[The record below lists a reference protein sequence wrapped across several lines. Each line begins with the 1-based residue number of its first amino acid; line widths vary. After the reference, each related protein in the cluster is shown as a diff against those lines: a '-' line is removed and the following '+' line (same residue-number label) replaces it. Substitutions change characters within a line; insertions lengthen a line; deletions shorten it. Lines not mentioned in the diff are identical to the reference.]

1 MSGEEQA
8 PRPFRVLPAVTPDN
22 EHFWLGGAEGELRFQ
37 RCQTCGWWLHPPSP
51 SCPICL
57 GRDLRIEAASG
68 LATVCTYTVNW
79 QAWYPNLDPPYVVA
93 IVELD
98 EQPGLRLT
106 TNLVGIEPDAV
117 EIGQRARVVFEEWDG
132 VWLPFFEPA
141 PDAPAA
147 PAIDRRPTGIHAA
160 EQSAAARGG
169 VPGWRTRSKRGSADR
184 RAKQVVGERTA
195 VISGVGQS
203 QIGRRIYRDP
213 LALTIDAALA
223 AIEDAGL
230 TRDDIDG
237 VSTYPGAMGIPPG
250 FSGVGV
256 TEIQEALRL
265 ELNWFAGGLELPGQL
280 GSVANAIAAVATG
293 LATHVLCFRTVWEA
307 SAQGDRGRASV
318 TMGGGGGSGYR
329 ASGFQQWTL
338 PFGAPSAA
346 NWIGMMAQRH
356 FHEFGTT
363 REQLGQIALN
373 ARRNAARNPNA
384 IYTDPMTLDDYLSIR
399 MVSTPLCLYDCDV
412 PADGSTAVI
421 VSRAETAPDL
431 RKTPVAVEAIGTA
444 LHGRPS
450 WDQFDDLTTMALRDA
465 SAMMWERTDLAP
477 ADVDVAELYDGFSFI
492 ALAWLEALGFCGH
505 GEAGP
510 FLEGGANIA
519 PDGVI
524 PLNTHGGQLSAGR
537 LHGYGFLHEAC
548 VQLWGEG
555 GDRQVVRAGGRRPEV
570 AVAAAGGG
578 PLAASLLLTRR

>member
-1 MSGEEQA
+1 VSE
-8 PRPFRVLPAVTPDN
+8 RPFRVLPAVGPDN
-22 EHFWLGGAEGELRFQ
+22 EHFWLGGAEGELRIL
-37 RCQTCGWWLHPPSP
+37 RCRSCGWWIHPPSP
-51 SCPICL
+51 VCPICL
-57 GRDLRIEAASG
+57 SKDVAPKATSGRAVVH
-68 LATVCTYTVNW
+68 TFTVNW
-79 QAWYPNLDPPYVVA
+79 QPWYPNLDPPYVVA
-93 IVELD
+93 IVDLP
-98 EQPGLRLT
+98 EQDGLRLT
-106 TNLVGIEPDAV
+106 TNLVGVEPDDV
-117 EIGQRARVVFEEWDG
+117 RIGMPVRVVFEEWDG
-132 VWLPFFEPA
+132 VWLPFFEPD
-141 PDAPAA
+141 PDAPLDA
-147 PAIDRRPTGIHAA
+147 PATVDRDGRSLPDRRGG
-160 EQSAAARGG
+160 RGRF
-169 VPGWRTRSKRGSADR
+169 PRTESSER
-184 RAKQVVGERTA
+184 RA

-213 LALTIDAALA
+213 LDLTIDAALA
-223 AIEDAGL
+223 AIDDAGL
-230 TRDDIDG
+230 TRADIDG
-237 VSTYPGAMGIPPG
+237 VATYPGAMAVPPG

-256 TEIQEALRL
+256 TEIQDALRL
-265 ELNWFAGGLELPGQL
+265 DLNWFAGGLELPGQL
-280 GSVANAIAAVATG
+280 GSVANAIAAVSTG

-318 TMGGGGGSGYR
+318 TMGGGGGGYK

-356 FHEFGTT
+356 FYEFGTT
-363 REQLGQIALN
+363 REQLAQIALN
-373 ARRNAARNPNA
+373 DRRNAALNPHA
-384 IYTDPMTLDDYLSIR
+384 IYTDAMTLDDYLSIR

-421 VSRAETAPDL
+421 VSRVDTASEL
-431 RKTPVAVEAIGTA
+431 RKPPVQVEAVGTA

-465 SAMMWERTDLAP
+465 AAMMWTRTDLRP

-505 GEAGP
+505 GEGGP

-519 PDGVI
+519 SDGVI

-555 GDRQVVRAGGRRPEV
+555 GERQVTRPGGRRPEV